1 MKPIIVAPAPLLLAC
16 ALILP
21 LASFACAGS
30 GNGDVDGIDTKTGT
44 RPYLLETV
52 GDFAIVRLYA
62 DGFEDLSPRERILAF
77 YLTRTAIAG
86 RDIYYD
92 QMGRHNLEIRDLFEE
107 ILSHPGGIP
116 PPILEPL
123 HEYLKLFWI
132 NNGNHND
139 RTKRKFVPALS
150 VEQLQAA
157 ARQARRNGA
166 RIRLAIG
173 ESLGG
178 KLARLQSAI
187 FDPNF
192 EPLVTCKTPPVGE
205 DLLTCS
211 SVNYYEGVSLEEAER
226 FEERYPLNS
235 RLARRGSELVEE
247 VYRIGR
253 GELPP
258 GPYAIDLK
266 KIVGFLEKARVHAEA
281 PQRNVLGLLAEFFV
295 TGDPEAFRRFNI
307 AWVQLDSR
315 VDTINGFI
323 ETYKDPRSR
332 KGAFEGLVHFV
343 DADTTRLQKDL
354 ALLAQYFEDRA
365 PWEDRF
371 KRAGVQPPTANT
383 VNLLCAV
390 GDGGPMPAIGIN
402 LPNEEAIRERHGSKS
417 ISLVNVIDAGRRA
430 FLDKRLAEFA
440 HPEDRSLLERH
451 GARVGLLQTM
461 MHEVLGH
468 ASGKAGDELQGAP
481 RDHLREYYSTLEEA
495 RAELVALHNF
505 FDARLIEIGAIESEE
520 VAEAAL
526 RDYVIDD
533 LYQLRRIE
541 KGVVLEDD
549 HMRATHLI
557 VSYLREKTGAIE
569 STRLED
575 RTYLRVRDPSA
586 MRKGVAQ
593 LLAEVQRIKGEGDFA
608 AGRDLVE
615 RFGIR
620 IDGDLRD
627 EIIGRARRAAI
638 PSYVAFVMPDLKPV
652 RDDADIVVDV
662 RIGYESDF
670 TTQMLQYSGKM
681 PLE

>member
-1 MKPIIVAPAPLLLAC
+1 MKRIIPVPGLLLLAC

-21 LASFACAGS
+21 LAPLGCAGS
-30 GNGDVDGIDTKTGT
+30 GNGDVEGIDTKIES

-62 DGFEDLSPRERILAF
+62 DGFEDLSPRERVLAF
-77 YLTRTAIAG
+77 YLTRAAIAG
-86 RDIYYD
+86 RDVYYE
-92 QMGRHNLEIRDLFEE
+92 QMGRHNVEIRDLFEE
-107 ILSHPGGIP
+107 IFNHPGGIP
-116 PPILEPL
+116 PAILEPL

-157 ARQARRNGA
+157 AHQALRNGA
-166 RIRLAIG
+166 RFRLAIG
-173 ESLGG
+173 ESLDE
-178 KLARLQSAI
+178 KLKSLQRAI
-187 FDPNF
+187 FDPTF
-192 EPLVTCKTPPVGE
+192 EPLVTCKTPPPGE

-211 SVNYYEGVSLEEAER
+211 SVNYYEGVTLEEAER

-235 RLARRGSELVEE
+235 RLARRGGRLVEE

-253 GELPP
+253 DELPP

-281 PQRNVLGLLAEFFV
+281 PQREVLGLLGEFFV
-295 TGDPEAFRRFNI
+295 TGDPDAFRRYNI
-307 AWVQLDSR
+307 AWVRDDSR
-315 VDTINGFI
+315 IDTINGFI

-332 KGAFEGLVHFV
+332 KGAFEGVVHFV
-343 DADTTRLQKDL
+343 DARTTQLQKDL

-365 PWEDRF
+365 PWDDRY
-371 KRAGVQPPTANT
+371 KRSGIQPPTANT
-383 VNLLCAV
+383 VNVLCAV

-402 LPNEEAIRERHGSKS
+402 LPNEEAIREHYGSKS
-417 ISLVNVIDAGRRA
+417 VSLVNVMDSARRA
-430 FLDKRLAEFA
+430 FLGKRLAEFA
-440 HPEDRSLLERH
+440 HPEDRALLERH

-468 ASGKAGDELQGAP
+468 ASGKAGDDLKGAP

-505 FDARLIEIGAIESEE
+505 FDAKLVEIGAIESEE
-520 VAEAAL
+520 VAEAAFL
-526 RDYVIDD
+526 DYVIND

-541 KGVVLEDD
+541 QGVVLEDD

-557 VSYLREKTGAIE
+557 VSYLREKTGGVE
-569 STRLED
+569 SVRMED
-575 RTYLRVRDPSA
+575 RTYLRVRDLAA
-586 MRKGVAQ
+586 MRAGVAE
-593 LLAEVQRIKGEGDFA
+593 LLAEIQRVKGEGDFA

-620 IDGDLRD
+620 IDGMLRD
-627 EIIGRARRAAI
+627 EIVGRARRAGI
-638 PSYVAFVMPDLKPV
+638 PSYVAFVMPDLRPL
-652 RDDADIVVDV
+652 RDADDVVVDV
-662 RIGYESDF
+662 RVEYESDF

-681 PLE
+681 SLQ